1 MSETSNEVAVRTGGG
16 ALAVGSDQTA
26 WTDQQLAVLRSAG
39 VSEEVTR
46 AELDAFLH
54 ECQRTKLDPFSKQ
67 IYLIGRYDNQ
77 LKRKVFRSQTGIDGY
92 RVVAHRVAREDRA
105 ELEYEDTLWCGPDGA
120 WRDVWLA
127 QQPPAAAKVV
137 VYKGGKRYS
146 AVATLEEYAA
156 RYPDGNPY
164 PMWRRMPA
172 NQLEKCA
179 EAKALR
185 RAFPNDLGG
194 IYTAEEMEQAD
205 ARDDRPAAQELTVE
219 QAAAKM
225 RRNKGQQPDDDW
237 TTEPGAHP
245 QDTEPKASTNA
256 QRTKL
261 VLLVKDKRGVTDD
274 AQRRVILGQLVGREI
289 ASSKELTLAEAH
301 KAIDALEGE
310 PDYIADAE
318 VVEDGEPV
326 GSEPNPRNGDT
337 GKPLDPA
344 LFVPSLQSLLID
356 SRGENGPTV
365 AASLDGLITKATVR
379 SELEAI
385 WKVLDQAHK
394 AKHLTDGEFAKLN
407 TLGQA
412 KDRELSGPATSTQH
426 QPGAP
431 TAQQYEAADSL
442 KARIRRVSDLDALT
456 DLHGTLTEARD
467 GGTITAIQF
476 GVLEAQMDDRY
487 QVLAKAAGMTPDQ
500 PGGGWSHRMLADSGA
515 TL

>member
-205 ARDDRPAAQELTVE
+205 ARDERPAAQELTVE

-237 TTEPGAHP
+237 TVEPGAHL
-245 QDTEPKASTNA
+245 QDTEPKPSTNA

-274 AQRRVILGQLVGREI
+274 AQRRVIIGQLVGREI

-301 KAIDALEGE
+301 KAIDALDAE
-310 PDYIADAE
+310 PDHIADAE
-318 VVEDGEPV
+318 VVEEQIGT
-326 GSEPNPRNGDT
+326 EPNPRNGDT
-337 GKPLDPA
+337 GKPLDPS

-356 SRGENGPTV
+356 SRGEGGPTV
-365 AASLDGLITKATVR
+365 AASLDGLIAKATTAP
-379 SELEAI
+379 ELAAI
-385 WKVLDQAHK
+385 WRVVDEAHK
-394 AKHLTDGEFAKLN
+394 AKHLTAAQFAKLN

-412 KDRELSGPATSTQH
+412 KDRELSGVAQSPNPT
-426 QPGAP
+426 AP
-431 TAQQYEAADSL
+431 TGEQVKVASAFADRAGRAKTPDDFNDVYGSL
-442 KARIRRVSDLDALT
+442 V
-456 DLHGTLTEARD
+456 EARD
-467 GGTITAIQF
+467 GGHVTQDQF
-476 GVLEAQMDDRY
+476 DALVQMMDDRCR
-487 QVLAKAAGMTPDQ
+487 VLFPQQSETAPD
-500 PGGGWSHRMLADSGA
+500 GGWSHSHPVARGLAEAGA
-515 TL
+515 RP